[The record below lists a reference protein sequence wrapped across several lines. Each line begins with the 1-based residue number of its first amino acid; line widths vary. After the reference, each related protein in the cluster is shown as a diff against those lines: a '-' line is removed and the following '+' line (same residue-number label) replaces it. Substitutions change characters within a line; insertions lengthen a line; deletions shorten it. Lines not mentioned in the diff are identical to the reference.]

1 MNMFWRYK
9 NSDDGI
15 MLATW
20 KGVLYAILDETQDR
34 ALTEIL
40 RIRKIPGHP
49 RRTLFICTFEKEFA
63 DKFYKHKS
71 FIRDPISGF
80 C

>member
-1 MNMFWRYK
+1 
-9 NSDDGI
+9 

-20 KGVLYAILDETQDR
+20 KGVLYAILDGTQDR

-40 RIRKIPGHP
+40 RIRKFQDIQEG
-49 RRTLFICTFEKEFA
+49 LFLTVWNQLV
-63 DKFYKHKS
+63 DKFCMHKS
-71 FIRDPISGF
+71 FLRDLISGF